1 MAELRPAMHRRTA
14 SHESSSSGGSFASR
28 LILEHI
34 LNYPGTYE
42 LPLRTMYALNSAPRA
57 QLPRPKTPGGVSSM
71 VNTGEAAQRLT
82 SSLMA
87 EISQMPN
94 QPNSLPPAFI
104 TSFVRKCFASELS
117 LVDFPQAL
125 TGLDYL
131 KDLETRRRREM
142 QAVLSR
148 VGITIDNAQNAED
161 LLRDHPEAYD
171 WYKTLED
178 KTSKVEVLYAKLHVA
193 LRRWIL
199 INEMSLE
206 PFNKSSCI
214 AMLNTVYPPMG
225 KSPAPHLSESTLN
238 AQRETFFK
246 YITAVERS
254 GPNVLSKLV
263 TQGKRGDEQNGWPA
277 TRETLDEFLMTAN
290 NMIDECISIGSS
302 SDVSKRAN
310 RKADSGVSFLDSRK
324 NSSSSEKSIP
334 SPLSTERPVS
344 RAAPHKST
352 STLEKLAREIRHLK
366 RNKTDVSEMIPQ
378 IRVEETEIVGQP
390 TSRSMRKMKSL
401 SSLNLRRS
409 MSRNGS
415 VASTKDVPKF
425 DVEEMKKQRLAY
437 DVHMMAA
444 AG

>member
-1 MAELRPAMHRRTA
+1 MHRRTT
-14 SHESSSSGGSFASR
+14 SHESSSSGASIAHR

-34 LNYPGTYE
+34 LSYPGTYE
-42 LPLRTMYALNSAPRA
+42 LPLRTMYALNSVPRA
-57 QLPRPKTPGGVSSM
+57 QLPRPRTPGSTATGVNS
-71 VNTGEAAQRLT
+71 TGEAAQKLT
-82 SSLMA
+82 TSLMA

-142 QAVLSR
+142 QAVLDR
-148 VGITIDNAQNAED
+148 VGITRENIHNAED

-171 WYKTLED
+171 WYKSLED

-206 PFNKSSCI
+206 PYSKSSCI
-214 AMLNTVYPPMG
+214 AMLNTVYPPMAA
-225 KSPAPHLSESTLN
+225 SPAAQLSESTLKS
-238 AQRETFFK
+238 QRETFFK

-254 GPNVLSKLV
+254 GPGILSNLIA
-263 TQGKRGDEQNGWPA
+263 QGKRTSEQNGWPS
-277 TRETLDEFLMTAN
+277 TREILDDYLLTCN

-302 SDVSKRAN
+302 SDVSRRAN

-324 NSSSSEKSIP
+324 NSSSSEKSVTTP
-334 SPLSTERPVS
+334 SSTDRPVS

-352 STLEKLAREIRHLK
+352 SALEKLAREIRHLK

-378 IRVEETEIVGQP
+378 IKVDENVEQP
-390 TSRSMRKMKSL
+390 SKSVRKMKSL
-401 SSLNLRRS
+401 SSLSLRRS
-409 MSRNGS
+409 SSRNGS
-415 VASTKDVPKF
+415 VASSSSKDIPDF
-425 DVEEMKKQRLAY
+425 DQEAMRKQRLAY